1 MASGYDM
8 PLSKVFSYTFIAIL
22 VALAATVIGYQMWM
36 TSSTIPSAINEGFAG
51 PVHMGGQPDCI
62 QNSDEAAQ
70 LYSMFSKK
78 ASTTEEG
85 NDDLRELRVLL
96 GKIAC
101 LKRDLLSA
109 GHLVNATKN
118 QPFSTSQDLEP
129 VAETAARCFALT
141 IPIRDIDIAIDK
153 WQTRGVMLVKRLCT
167 SFSFIS
173 KEQEK
178 GMGHFK
184 KFMEDIYDV
193 MQKSCLKG
201 DSSIAGMPTPRMVE
215 GKEPG
220 ENMNLGEYKGYY

>member
-8 PLSKVFSYTFIAIL
+8 PMPKVFSYSFIALL
-22 VALAATVIGYQMWM
+22 VGLTAAVIGYQMWS
-36 TSSTIPSAINEGFAG
+36 TSPTMPVEGFAG
-51 PVHMGGQPDCI
+51 PIHLGGQPDCI
-62 QNSDEAAQ
+62 QSSHEAAE
-70 LYSMFSKK
+70 LYSVFTTK

-85 NDDLRELRVLL
+85 EDDLREFRVLL

-101 LKRDLLSA
+101 LKRDLMSA
-109 GHLVNATKN
+109 GHLISATKN

-141 IPIRDIDIAIDK
+141 IPARDIDIAVDK
-153 WQTRGVMLVKRLCT
+153 WKTRGTMLVKRLCT
-167 SFSFIS
+167 SFSFTGAQQ
-173 KEQEK
+173 KES
-178 GMGHFK
+178 MDLFNSV
-184 KFMEDIYDV
+184 MADIYDV

-215 GKEPG
+215 GREPS